1 MQYRNPILRGF
12 HPDPSVCRVGED
24 YYLVTSSF
32 EYFPAMPVYHSRD
45 LVNWTLLGNAQTFSN
60 SLDLRAVREN
70 GGIWAPTI
78 RYHEGLFYIV
88 VVVESSANVF
98 ANYILHAKDP
108 AGPWSDPVRVE
119 IGGIDPSILFDGGKA
134 YFCTNDGLGLGGEG
148 ICLGVIDPLTGRTLE
163 PFRRIWAG
171 TGEGWLEAPHV
182 YHIGEWYYLL
192 CAEGGTYSGHMEVAA
207 RARSVW
213 GPYESCP
220 DNPILTNRNDTTKQ
234 ACCCGHADLFEDH
247 LGNWWMVHLGVRPGV
262 LSQSQMARETF
273 LTPVT
278 WKNGWPSVQGRRA
291 RIVEEGPIFAE
302 QKPWPDFVDD
312 FTQKTWPSDWIFVRN
327 PDEKRYVRENGTL
340 SVLAAGSKPD
350 AKRFEGLA
358 CVRQPDMDF
367 CMEADLCV
375 DALACGVSA
384 GLCVMVNHMMY
395 MFWGVK
401 RDEDGLELFL
411 ERRADDLDVITYTEK
426 LDPQC
431 TEDGW
436 LRLTI
441 RGTKEC
447 YAFGVTDGEGS
458 VYGKC
463 TASARFFAN
472 VFTGRGFTGTMT
484 GLYAE
489 AEGESEKMAVFRHFA
504 LSNPE
509 RLNHGEEIG

>member
-163 PFRRIWAG
+163 PFRRIWSG

-278 WKNGWPSVQGRRA
+278 WKNGWPSVPDRRA
-291 RIVEEGPIFAE
+291 RIVEEGPILAE

-312 FTQKTWPSDWIFVRN
+312 FTQKTWPADWIFVRN
-327 PDEKRYVRENGTL
+327 PDETRYVRENGTL
-340 SVLAAGSKPD
+340 SVLASGSKPD

-384 GLCVMVNHMMY
+384 GLCVMVNHLMY

-426 LDPQC
+426 LDPQS

-436 LRLTI
+436 LCLTI

-447 YAFGVTDGEGS
+447 YAFGVTDGEGREC
-458 VYGKC
+458 GKC

-489 AEGESEKMAVFRHFA
+489 AEGESERMAVFRHFA
-504 LSNPE
+504 LSKPE

>member
-1 MQYRNPILRGF
+1 M
-12 HPDPSVCRVGED
+12 
-24 YYLVTSSF
+24 
-32 EYFPAMPVYHSRD
+32 
-45 LVNWTLLGNAQTFSN
+45 
-60 SLDLRAVREN
+60 
-70 GGIWAPTI
+70 
-78 RYHEGLFYIV
+78 
-88 VVVESSANVF
+88 
-98 ANYILHAKDP
+98 
-108 AGPWSDPVRVE
+108 
-119 IGGIDPSILFDGGKA
+119 
-134 YFCTNDGLGLGGEG
+134 
-148 ICLGVIDPLTGRTLE
+148 
-163 PFRRIWAG
+163 
-171 TGEGWLEAPHV
+171 
-182 YHIGEWYYLL
+182 
-192 CAEGGTYSGHMEVAA
+192 
-207 RARSVW
+207 
-213 GPYESCP
+213 
-220 DNPILTNRNDTTKQ
+220 
-234 ACCCGHADLFEDH
+234 
-247 LGNWWMVHLGVRPGV
+247 
-262 LSQSQMARETF
+262 
-273 LTPVT
+273 
-278 WKNGWPSVQGRRA
+278 
-291 RIVEEGPIFAE
+291 
-302 QKPWPDFVDD
+302 DD

-504 LSNPE
+504 DHLVYQAHKGDQTVGRYPDGGNSFYIM
-509 RLNHGEEIG
+509 NHPTIGQNNALHSYDKFIGTDNGVIIEEPDDIAAVLAKDNRISIRFAGTQLIIQGEASTIQLDIYSIAGLQQKHQAVNLDNGNATVSISDLPAGVYIAHVKGANGSENSCKFIIR

>member
-1 MQYRNPILRGF
+1 M
-12 HPDPSVCRVGED
+12 
-24 YYLVTSSF
+24 
-32 EYFPAMPVYHSRD
+32 
-45 LVNWTLLGNAQTFSN
+45 
-60 SLDLRAVREN
+60 
-70 GGIWAPTI
+70 
-78 RYHEGLFYIV
+78 
-88 VVVESSANVF
+88 
-98 ANYILHAKDP
+98 
-108 AGPWSDPVRVE
+108 
-119 IGGIDPSILFDGGKA
+119 
-134 YFCTNDGLGLGGEG
+134 
-148 ICLGVIDPLTGRTLE
+148 
-163 PFRRIWAG
+163 
-171 TGEGWLEAPHV
+171 
-182 YHIGEWYYLL
+182 
-192 CAEGGTYSGHMEVAA
+192 
-207 RARSVW
+207 
-213 GPYESCP
+213 
-220 DNPILTNRNDTTKQ
+220 
-234 ACCCGHADLFEDH
+234 
-247 LGNWWMVHLGVRPGV
+247 
-262 LSQSQMARETF
+262 
-273 LTPVT
+273 
-278 WKNGWPSVQGRRA
+278 
-291 RIVEEGPIFAE
+291 
-302 QKPWPDFVDD
+302 DD
-312 FTQKTWPSDWIFVRN
+312 FTQKTWPADWIFVRN
-327 PDEKRYVRENGTL
+327 PDETRYVRENGTL

-375 DALACGVSA
+375 DALACGVSE
-384 GLCVMVNHMMY
+384 GLCVMVNHLMY

-431 TEDGW
+431 TEEGW

-447 YAFGVTDGEGS
+447 YAFGVTDSEGS